1 MLLSDSTLHKFFD
14 PPSPTSTIYE
24 GDTQHVDYVTIPGA
38 TLQTIF
44 HAFKTEYSYH
54 TRPMD
59 IFVVAGYN
67 DLVRNISRDVIFD
80 QIKNFTEYVLTLSN
94 EENIANTVTVGTLL
108 YPPQLAWFQDNGPEP
123 VNYINQKEKIN
134 WINGKIDGLNIENG
148 MQYAVGVHKHGMR
161 VTTRKYVDE
170 NGHAQLRH
178 VKRHRWEYWRE
189 PVKTNMLHLNNER
202 RYVLG
207 RAINEYFM
215 NRT

>member
-14 PPSPTSTIYE
+14 PPSPTNTNYE

-38 TLQTIF
+38 KLEAIF
-44 HAFKTEYSYH
+44 HAFKLEYSYH

-59 IFVVAGYN
+59 IFIVAGYN
-67 DLVRNISRDVIFD
+67 DLVKNTSRNVIFD
-80 QIKNFTEYVLTLSN
+80 EIKKFTEYVLALPN
-94 EENIANTVTVGTLL
+94 EDNATNTVTVGTLL
-108 YPPQLAWFQDNGPEP
+108 YPPQLAWFHDNGPEP
-123 VNYINQKEKIN
+123 IGYINQKEKIN
-134 WINGKIDGLNIENG
+134 WLNGKIDELNLANG

-161 VTTRKYVDE
+161 VATKKYVDQY
-170 NGHAQLRH
+170 GHTQQRQI
-178 VKRHRWEYWRE
+178 KRHRWEYWRE
-189 PVKTNMLHLNNER
+189 PVKTNMLHLINER